1 MGNKRIN
8 KAYVRYDGTGRV
20 IAGGNILSR
29 LKPKDGNWS
38 EIPAYECCN
47 PTTTTSTTTSG
58 STTTTSTTTSGPVA
72 RAYSYVISGTDLAA
86 ATGNTDTNVNGKIYA
101 ITADDGS
108 GNPASRTFSASGSYI
123 HWLCSMPPIV
133 PTFGYYASNVFVTVG
148 LVSTQTDIGVC

>member
-38 EIPAYECCN
+38 EIAAYECCN

-58 STTTTSTTTSGPVA
+58 TTTSTTTALPVS
-72 RAYSYVISGTDLAA
+72 AYSYVISQTDLDA
-86 ATGNTDTNVNGKIYA
+86 ATGNVMNPSQNGRIVATTTNNGTGIA
-101 ITADDGS
+101 GGVLFTA
-108 GNPASRTFSASGSYI
+108 AGSYN
-123 HWLCSMPPIV
+123 HWLCSLDPIV
-133 PTFGYYASNVFVTVG
+133 PTFYYYANDVQITVG
-148 LVSTQTDIGVC
+148 LVSTQTNIGPC

>member
-38 EIPAYECCN
+38 EIDAYECCN
-47 PTTTTSTTTSG
+47 PTT
-58 STTTTSTTTSGPVA
+58 STTTTSTTTAAPSA
-72 RAYSYVISGTDLAA
+72 RAYSYVISATDLAA
-86 ATGNTDTNVNGKIYA
+86 ATGNTDTARNGKVYA
-101 ITADDGS
+101 STMEDET
-108 GNPASRTFSASGSYI
+108 GNPASRTFTAAGSYN

-133 PTFGYYASNVFVTVG
+133 PTFGYYAANVFVTVG